1 MQTQCPHC
9 DTRFRV
15 TQTQVNAA
23 DGLVRCG
30 VCKQV
35 FNAIEVAAQ
44 HARQAPFFTAPTEA
58 PDEHDD
64 HTGSP
69 ASELASVEKADN
81 ATDEAAE
88 NHEFDLFKADEASVV
103 SVIPDD
109 FRHSYADNVHS
120 DHAHSIVSTLLW
132 SLGILLL
139 TATLAL
145 EYIWFNRNQF
155 NQIPEIQ
162 AGLEKLC
169 SQIECKDLNMR
180 DPSQI
185 ELVTRNVYSHP
196 NEKGALVINV
206 TMKNNADFAQPYPV
220 MQIDFSNIR
229 GNTVAARR
237 FLPTEYLQI
246 DAKRIRPL
254 QPHMSTSLSME
265 IQDPGK
271 AAMTYEFNFL

>member
-23 DGLVRCG
+23 DGFVRCG
-30 VCKQV
+30 VCEQV
-35 FNAIEVAAQ
+35 FNAIEIAAQ
-44 HARQAPFFTAPTEA
+44 HAHKAPLLREQTEVPATEPSSGGDIDYTANE
-58 PDEHDD
+58 
-64 HTGSP
+64 
-69 ASELASVEKADN
+69 ASVND
-81 ATDEAAE
+81 
-88 NHEFDLFKADEASVV
+88 EFDLFKADETSTE
-103 SVIPDD
+103 SVIPDN
-109 FRHSYADNVHS
+109 FRHSYSNNNDSAPSHS
-120 DHAHSIVSTLLW
+120 VVPTILWGLGTLF
-132 SLGILLL
+132 L

-155 NQIPEIQ
+155 NQIPELQ

-169 SQIECKDLNMR
+169 TQIECKDLNIR

-196 NEKGALVINV
+196 NENGALVINV
-206 TMKNNADFAQPYPV
+206 TMKNNADFAQPYPI

-229 GNTVAARR
+229 GSTIAARR

-246 DAKRIRPL
+246 DSEQIRPL

>member
-15 TQTQVNAA
+15 TKTQVNAA

-30 VCKQV
+30 VCEQV
-35 FNAIEVAAQ
+35 FNTIEVAAL
-44 HARQAPFFTAPTEA
+44 HPSDA
-58 PDEHDD
+58 HDD
-64 HTGSP
+64 VIESP
-69 ASELASVEKADN
+69 DTALSGVEKTDNTASEV
-81 ATDEAAE
+81 AE
-88 NHEFDLFKADEASVV
+88 NNEFNLFKEDEASA
-103 SVIPDD
+103 D
-109 FRHSYADNVHS
+109 FRHSYSDSVHP
-120 DHAHSIVSTLLW
+120 DHSHSIVSTLLW

-155 NQIPEIQ
+155 NQIPELQ

-169 SQIECKDLNMR
+169 SQIECKDLTMR

-246 DAKRIRPL
+246 NSEQIRPL
-254 QPHMSTSLSME
+254 QPNMSTSLSME

>member
-15 TQTQVNAA
+15 TKTQVNAA
-23 DGLVRCG
+23 DGHVRCG
-30 VCKQV
+30 VCEQV
-35 FNAIEVAAQ
+35 FNAIEV
-44 HARQAPFFTAPTEA
+44 
-58 PDEHDD
+58 
-64 HTGSP
+64 
-69 ASELASVEKADN
+69 SEN
-81 ATDEAAE
+81 
-88 NHEFDLFKADEASVV
+88 NEFDLFKADEASAE

-109 FRHSYADNVHS
+109 FRHSYSNSAHPDHS
-120 DHAHSIVSTLLW
+120 HSIVSTLLW

-155 NQIPEIQ
+155 NQIPELQ

-246 DAKRIRPL
+246 NSEQIRPL
-254 QPHMSTSLSME
+254 QPNMSTNLSME